1 MANQVQA
8 TPWLTARQAAK
19 RLQSG
24 VKLVYHEVASGRLR
38 AAKIGG
44 KRAIRIKA
52 EWVDAYREGMAAPIE
67 GTPQPLRRLG

>member
-8 TPWLTARQAAK
+8 TPWLTAKQAAK

-38 AAKIGG
+38 AARIGG

-52 EWVDAYREGMAAPIE
+52 EWIDAYLEAMVQPVEI
-67 GTPQPLRRLG
+67 TPLRRVK